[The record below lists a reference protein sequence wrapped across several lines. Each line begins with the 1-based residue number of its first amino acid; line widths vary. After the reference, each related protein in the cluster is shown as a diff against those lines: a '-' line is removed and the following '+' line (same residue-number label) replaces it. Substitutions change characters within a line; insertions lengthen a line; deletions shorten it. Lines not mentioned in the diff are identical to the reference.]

1 MLPSQRAMVMKLSSH
16 QREFLI
22 SHCRGMR
29 PFKDEPIEN
38 ATRSALIRRKLIRYV
53 PDGHSRLGIPDG
65 TVPTN
70 PFGRETICM
79 ILAEYA
85 DWLVEAI
92 ENEAD
97 VSDPDRQ
104 KALFDALTECAKY
117 WKREERRQEI

>member
-1 MLPSQRAMVMKLSSH
+1 MLPSQRAMVMKLSSY

-38 ATRSALIRRKLIRYV
+38 ATRSSLIKRKLIRYK
-53 PDGHSRLGIPDG
+53 PDGHCRLGIPDG
-65 TVPTN
+65 TVATDPL
-70 PFGRETICM
+70 GREAICT

-85 DWLVEAI
+85 DNLLEAI
-92 ENEAD
+92 DNEWE
-97 VSDPDRQ
+97 VSDPDKQ

-117 WKREERRQEI
+117 WEREERRQEK